1 MGHKANP
8 ISLRLGI
15 TEGWRSRWYAGKAQ
29 FGRFL
34 VQDQRM
40 RRLIKKNYAA
50 AGINRIIIER
60 TREEVKVLLHC
71 ARPGVIIGRSGIE
84 VERLGGLLEDVAEM
98 RVNVQIQE
106 VGRPE
111 AHAELLAQS
120 IAEQLARRSSYKRTI
135 KRAAEA
141 AMGSGILGVRIRV
154 AGRLGGSEMARID
167 DIRIGSIPLHTFR
180 AKVDYGFTEA
190 KTKVGHIGVKVWTY
204 SGDMEES
211 NDAADA

>member
-1 MGHKANP
+1 MGHKVNP

-15 TEGWRSRWYAGKAQ
+15 TEDWRSRWYAGKAQ

-40 RRLIKKNYAA
+40 RQLIKKNYAA

-71 ARPGVIIGRSGIE
+71 ARPGIIIGRSGVE
-84 VERLGGLLEDVAEM
+84 VERLCGLLEHLTDM
-98 RVNVQIQE
+98 HVNIQIQE

-111 AHAELLAQS
+111 AHAQLLAES
-120 IAEQLARRSSYKRTI
+120 IAEQLARRASYKRTI

-141 AMGSGILGVRIRV
+141 AMDSGILGVRIRV
-154 AGRLGGSEMARID
+154 AGRLGGSEMARTD
-167 DIRIGSIPLHTFR
+167 EVRVGSIPLHTFR

-190 KTKVGHIGVKVWTY
+190 MTKVGHIGVKVWTY
-204 SGDMEES
+204 SGDAEETG
-211 NDAADA
+211 NAADA

>member
-34 VQDQRM
+34 VQDQKM
-40 RRLIKKNYAA
+40 RRFIKKNYAA
-50 AGINRIIIER
+50 AGLNRIIIER
-60 TREEVKVLLHC
+60 TSEEVKVLLHC
-71 ARPGVIIGRSGIE
+71 ARPGIIIGRSGVE
-84 VERLGGLLEDVAEM
+84 VERLGGALEELAGM

-111 AHAELLAQS
+111 IHAELLAQS

-141 AMGSGILGVRIRV
+141 AMGGGVLGVRIRV

-167 DIRIGSIPLHTFR
+167 DIRMGSIPLHTFR
-180 AKVDYGFTEA
+180 AKVDYGFAEA
-190 KTKVGHIGVKVWTY
+190 RTKVGNIGIKVWTY

-211 NDAADA
+211 KNAADA